1 MVVAWR
7 KAMNVFVEK
16 YILIYGLLT
25 FLEVK
30 AVVKVFIQMLAWLVQ
45 IINGLDSRSKRLQM
59 CTVFPVAMFNAVP
72 PHINMAA
79 PYWAL

>member
-1 MVVAWR
+1 
-7 KAMNVFVEK
+7 MNVFVEK

-59 CTVFPVAMFNAVP
+59 CTVFPVAMLVYLQGN
-72 PHINMAA
+72 
-79 PYWAL
+79 